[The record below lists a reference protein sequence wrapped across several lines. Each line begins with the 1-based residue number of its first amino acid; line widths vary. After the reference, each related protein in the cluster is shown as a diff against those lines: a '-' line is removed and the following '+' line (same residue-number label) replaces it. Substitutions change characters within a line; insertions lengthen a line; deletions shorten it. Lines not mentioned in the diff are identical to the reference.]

1 MKELEPTEQLLDMKN
16 LYKKEEREVSR
27 RVLNILYRLNK

>member
-1 MKELEPTEQLLDMKN
+1 MERLKELEPTEQLLDMKN

-27 RVLNILYRLNK
+27 RIEQVK